1 MYENML
7 NFYENLDLKYPEV
20 AISLQEI
27 NKEYPGVV
35 KFSIPILTP
44 SIDNSKIVHKSFHLN
59 RRNLKNKDNNLD
71 IHNIIKITNYIEI
84 PMSRSI
90 CINEPELG
98 FIPSGSKWIVIFI
111 GGDITKPRI
120 IGRYLE

>member
-59 RRNLKNKDNNLD
+59 RRNFD
-71 IHNIIKITNYIEI
+71 IICYFNYIMNIKII
-84 PMSRSI
+84 
-90 CINEPELG
+90 
-98 FIPSGSKWIVIFI
+98 IFI
-111 GGDITKPRI
+111 F
-120 IGRYLE
+120 